1 MTASL
6 KIRPGSEYFVGRDE
20 LCDGILGATR
30 KTNAVLLF
38 GGRQSGKTA
47 LLLRLRDRLLSV
59 AGDVATLGALEVPVY
74 VDLTR
79 LKYDAGPADLFQTL
93 ARAARTSCAKQI
105 VGFPCEN
112 ASSTSDH
119 RTGDLLDDFIGDLQ
133 NVSTEC
139 GEIEPRFIFLLDEA
153 KRVLG
158 DRFPR
163 GFQDNLFSLLF
174 GEPGAQ
180 NFTVAMVF
188 AGAQHLYAFSL
199 DDTSPIGSRAIPWHI
214 RNLPETAIQA
224 LANQA
229 FPERAD
235 AELGEIA
242 RFIWESSGGQA
253 GLTAKL
259 LEELAR
265 ISPPQ
270 VTAEILLGAEATVLH
285 DNRGLLENWSLALTP
300 RARVMAQ
307 NFCENDQISLVA
319 IAPFLRDA
327 KLEPLLAPRVVEELQ
342 YMGMADDLDGVLVRR
357 NNIFWNYYERLNV
370 DAAIPSAAQDVW
382 MLIETTELSMREL
395 IKKRYEA
402 AYKERAEKVMST
414 VLGNKAWAEIQE
426 TKAKSKNKY
435 KYSPEAVER
444 DTMSCMYFGHL
455 KDLMIHG
462 QGWPHFKHMFR
473 DKRELEDKVSA
484 ITPVRNDRA
493 HFSDV
498 PAKELDRCRIACDD
512 LSVIVDRELEKRAED
527 GAELETVSQKSE

>member
-1 MTASL
+1 M
-6 KIRPGSEYFVGRDE
+6 
-20 LCDGILGATR
+20 CDGLLGATR

-47 LLLRLRDRLLSV
+47 LLLRLRDRLLRV
-59 AGDVATLGALEVPVY
+59 TGEVATLGALEVPVY

-79 LKYDAGPADLFQTL
+79 LNYDARPADLFQTL
-93 ARAARTSCAKQI
+93 VRAARTSCAKQI
-105 VGFPCEN
+105 AGFPCEN
-112 ASSTSDH
+112 TPNAGAH

-133 NVSTEC
+133 NVSAEC
-139 GEIEPRFIFLLDEA
+139 GEIEPRFVFLLDEA

-174 GEPGAQ
+174 GESGVQ

-224 LANQA
+224 LAKQV

-235 AELGEIA
+235 TELVELA

-253 GLTAKL
+253 GLAAKM

-270 VTAEILLGAEATVLH
+270 VTAEVLLLAESTVLH

-300 RARVMAQ
+300 RARAVAQ
-307 NFCENDQISLVA
+307 DFCENEEMSLVA
-319 IAPFLRDA
+319 IAPILRDA
-327 KLEPLLAPRVVEELQ
+327 RLEPLLAPRVVEEFQ
-342 YMGMADDLDGVLVRR
+342 YMGIADVLNGRLIRR
-357 NNIFWNYYERLNV
+357 NKFFWNYYERLNV
-370 DAAIPSAAQDVW
+370 DAAVPSAAHDVW
-382 MLIETTELSMREL
+382 RLIETTELSMRDL
-395 IKKRYEA
+395 IKNRYEA
-402 AYKERAEKVMST
+402 AYGGKAESVMRT
-414 VLGNKAWAEIQE
+414 VLGDKAWTEIQSK
-426 TKAKSKNKY
+426 KAGSKRKY

-462 QGWPHFKHMFR
+462 QGWSHFKHMFR

-493 HFSDV
+493 HFSEV

-512 LSVIVDRELEKRAED
+512 LSVIVDRELEKHAED
-527 GAELETVSQKSE
+527 GAELAR